1 MPSSPLVPGT
11 RNVHANGQPGRR
23 GVSLRFFFLA
33 ALASLGA
40 CSPPQSPQ
48 AAYEHA
54 KGTFVH
60 GDLATSQQEA
70 ERGYQRFRNSSP
82 EWAWRFRVLEGQS
95 LLWSGSYREVL
106 ALFESPAADSAPEDL
121 HVSIVALQAVA
132 LARQHDL
139 GASEEKLRE
148 TDRLCA
154 AGIPEGCGEAFQARG
169 LFALGQNQYAEARQ
183 DFERGL
189 AFARAKNDAF
199 LETTSLLNLGGVLVK
214 EGRYDEAVDSSDG
227 AYKAALA
234 LKADDI
240 ALAAQENL
248 AWSYYRLGDSDRALD
263 LMAVAERRAEQLG
276 DTFDEENGLT
286 NIGYVYLDERRFEL
300 AEEAFSHALAQ
311 ARVGDRKEHMLNA
324 LRVLA
329 RLSLQMNDAGKASEY
344 AAEALSIAHASGNHA
359 DEIYPTLVQGQIA
372 AHLGD
377 AAKAKQIFQAVEGDS
392 VCPTSLRW
400 EAQHSLARLYEEQKQ
415 PVAADREYR
424 TALATFETARA
435 DVRHEDFRLSF
446 VTNGARIYDDYV
458 HFLVTQGTP
467 EQALR
472 WADYSRART
481 LAEGLGL
488 LSNERTSADS
498 RSNQLEPPR
507 FDARSIARRARGALL
522 FYWLGEKQSY
532 LWAITSQKTELFTL
546 PPGPEIEAAVRR
558 YRTLL
563 KGPQDALQSGGDAR
577 SLYGVLIAPAQSLL
591 AQEAKVFIL
600 PDGGLNNLNFETLVV
615 PSPGAHYW
623 IEDADVVNASSLR
636 VLAASLARRETGS
649 RKLLL
654 IGDSVAVSN
663 DYPELPG
670 AADQM
675 ASVARNFAATEQRVY
690 QHELATPAA
699 YLQNRPEQFSYI
711 HFVAHGTASRLSP
724 LDSAIVLSKE
734 AANRDS
740 ANPDSADTDSANPDS
755 FKLYARDIIHHHLRA
770 DLVTISACY
779 GAGERQYSGEGLVG
793 LAWAF
798 QFAGARNVIAA
809 LWEVTDPS
817 TDKLMSRFYQELA
830 KGAAPDV
837 ALRTAKLA
845 LLRGDTFHS
854 PFYWAPFQLYTG

>member
-1 MPSSPLVPGT
+1 MPNCAQAPH
-11 RNVHANGQPGRR
+11 RYNVQPRGRS
-23 GVSLRFFFLA
+23 VFLRFLLFA
-33 ALASLGA
+33 AIACLGA
-40 CSPPQSPQ
+40 CAPRQSPQ

-54 KGTFVH
+54 KETFVH
-60 GDLATSQQEA
+60 GDLATSQHEA

-106 ALFESPAADSAPEDL
+106 TLFESPAADSAPEDL
-121 HVSIVALQAVA
+121 HVSILALQAVA

-139 GASEEKLRE
+139 GRAEEKLKE

-154 AGIPEGCGEAFQARG
+154 ANSLEGCGEAFQARG

-183 DFERGL
+183 HFLRSL
-189 AFARAKNDAF
+189 AFARAKEDAF

-248 AWSYYRLGDSDRALD
+248 AWSYYRLGDSARALD
-263 LMAVAERRAEQLG
+263 LMVVAEKRAEQLG
-276 DTFDEENGLT
+276 DTFNEENGLT

-300 AEEAFSHALAQ
+300 AEAAFSHALAQ
-311 ARVGDRKEHMLNA
+311 SRVENRKEHMLNA

-329 RLSLQMNDAGKASEY
+329 RLSLQMGDAVKASEY
-344 AAEALSIAHASGNHA
+344 AAEALKIARESGNHA

-372 AHLGD
+372 ARRGD
-377 AAKAKQIFQAVEGDS
+377 AGKAGQIFQAVEGDS
-392 VCPTSLRW
+392 VCPASLRW

-415 PVAADREYR
+415 AVAADREYR
-424 TALATFETARA
+424 TSLATFEAARA

-458 HFLVTQGTP
+458 HFLVAQGTP

-488 LSNERTSADS
+488 LSNEPTSANS
-498 RSNQLEPPR
+498 RPNQLEPPR
-507 FDARSIARRARGALL
+507 FDARSIARRARGTLL

-532 LWAITSQKTELFTL
+532 LWAITSQRTELFTL
-546 PPGPEIEAAVRR
+546 PPGPEIEVAVRR
-558 YRTLL
+558 YGKLL
-563 KGPQDALQSGGDAR
+563 KGPQDALQSSGDAR
-577 SLYGVLIAPAQSLL
+577 SLYGMLIAPAQSLL
-591 AQEAKVFIL
+591 AEEAKVFIL
-600 PDGGLNNLNFETLVV
+600 PDGVLNNLNFETLVV
-615 PSPGAHYW
+615 ASPKPHYW

-649 RKLLL
+649 RRLLL

-663 DYPELPG
+663 DYPELPK

-675 ASVARNFAATEQRVY
+675 ASVASYFSASQQRVY
-690 QHELATPAA
+690 QHEQATPAA
-699 YLQNRPEQFSYI
+699 YLQNHPEQFSHI

-734 AANRDS
+734 AS
-740 ANPDSADTDSANPDS
+740 NPDS
-755 FKLYARDIIHHHLRA
+755 FKLYARDIIHHRLHA

-809 LWEVTDPS
+809 LWEVTDAS
-817 TDKLMSRFYQELA
+817 TDQLMNRFYQELA
-830 KGAAPDV
+830 KGAPPDA

-845 LLRGDTFHS
+845 LLRGSAFHN